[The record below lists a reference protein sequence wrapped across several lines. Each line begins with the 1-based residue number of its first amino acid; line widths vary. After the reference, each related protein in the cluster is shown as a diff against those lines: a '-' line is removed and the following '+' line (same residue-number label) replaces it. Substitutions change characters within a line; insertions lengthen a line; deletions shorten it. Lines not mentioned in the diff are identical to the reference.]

1 MAYQRG
7 SFGIEYRPE
16 GPAEETPW
24 LLWAIGIAIAVA
36 LIYGSIACYRGVVR
50 WITET
55 PDETPPPAPTREMS
69 VPVEAIARTMEEFR
83 LEGDRPRQVDNL
95 LMRLNR
101 AIAMTNVALQV
112 STIEQIRSFPG
123 APAADRDDDL
133 ARMLGPLKLHMLFA
147 PGMRNEWVKTIE
159 VKLGNSASRIAAEY
173 GTTVRCLEK
182 LNGDVSS
189 LKAGQR
195 LKVMNHPQFR
205 LAVYRKT
212 GIADLYLNG
221 RFFKRYYLLG
231 EVTGEN
237 GSYMFTSNTRSLL
250 AKNGVKLVVKDV
262 SELEMLLPKGAN
274 MTIADF
280 R

>member
-1 MAYQRG
+1 MSYQSG

-24 LLWAIGIAIAVA
+24 LRWAIVIAVAVA
-36 LIYGSIACYRGVVR
+36 LIYGSISGYRRVVA
-50 WITET
+50 WLAEKPEAPSPAAAQET
-55 PDETPPPAPTREMS
+55 VSPASP
-69 VPVEAIARTMEEFR
+69 IARTPEFR
-83 LEGDRPRQVDNL
+83 LEGERPRQVDNL

-112 STIEQIRSFPG
+112 STIEQIRSYPG

-147 PGMRNEWVKTIE
+147 PGMRNEWVKTIT

-173 GTTVRCLEK
+173 GTTVKCLEK

-189 LKAGQR
+189 LKAGQQ

-205 LAVYRKT
+205 LSVYRKT

-231 EVTGEN
+231 EVTGAD
-237 GSYMFTSNTRSLL
+237 GSYTFPANIRMLL
-250 AKNGVKLVVKDV
+250 RQNGVKLVVRDV
-262 SELEMLLPKGAN
+262 AELEMLLPKGAN